1 MVNAFLTRA
10 RNGESIFIDEVD
22 AAFAACTQVV
32 CCRVELAIGG
42 MRELEI
48 RLPQI
53 DADDDRQLAFVA
65 EYFHACIYN
74 MISTFG
80 GREMTLYCQAD
91 TLADRL
97 CHGLDA
103 VFGVALP
110 KKERSGYGKCLN
122 VTDRINAALGYAPFR
137 FVVSHDTPAPLPVQ
151 ADASVSAVSSFRNTV
166 KLSKTGSY
174 CGIDIGGTD
183 VKVVGVKDEQ
193 ICAVREYDWNPA
205 LYTTVEQYVRP
216 VELLTEAIRMA
227 LSVPADAPQADRDL
241 CDKML
246 DVHTSLEEAA
256 AIVADLSA
264 RYTPVPLNGIGVSF
278 PDVVIEDMIVG
289 GETLKTK
296 GMRDHAPD
304 YEAEFSKLQ
313 QFKARLQNYCTP
325 EAPIHLANDGS
336 LAAYTAAV
344 EWAYSE
350 KDCGK
355 VPAGVFAHTLGT
367 ELGSGWVE
375 EAGKIPQ
382 IPLEIYNCVIDLG
395 SYDARTFDPTD
406 VRSVSN
412 FNTGLQGT
420 LQKYTS
426 QYGAYRIAL
435 RRFRE
440 EAPEEY
446 EKLFSLG
453 YLYETQDGIFVVTKP
468 KDRRKELL
476 EYLMNLACQG
486 QPQAED
492 TFREI
497 GACLSVATHVTTR
510 LLAPQAK
517 SRVLFG
523 RFVKKRRVFDL
534 MQEGANAHRPVELVA
549 GDGSLAFTPPML
561 QLDAHPVY
569 TVAQFGQAVGAMF
582 YANS

>member
-1 MVNAFLTRA
+1 MVKQFLIRA
-10 RNGESIFIDEVD
+10 KNGENVYIDEVD
-22 AAFAACTQVV
+22 NAFSACPQVV
-32 CCRVELAIGG
+32 CCRIELAIGG
-42 MRELEI
+42 IRQQEI
-48 RLPQI
+48 RLPDVPRD
-53 DADDDRQLAFVA
+53 DAGQMAFVR
-65 EYFHACIYN
+65 EYFYACIYN

-80 GREMTLYCQAD
+80 GRQMTLYCPAD

-97 CHGLDA
+97 CQSLDEA
-103 VFGVALP
+103 FQVALA
-110 KKERSGYGKCLN
+110 KKQRSGYGKCLN

-137 FVVSHDTPAPLPVQ
+137 FVISHNEPAPVPEQ
-151 ADASVSAVSSFRNTV
+151 TCAPVSAVSSFRSTV
-166 KLSKTGSY
+166 AQSKTGAY

-183 VKVVGVKDEQ
+183 IKVVGVKNEK

-205 LYTTVEQYVRP
+205 LFTTVEQYVRP
-216 VELLTEAIRMA
+216 VELLTDSIRMA
-227 LSVPADAPQADRDL
+227 LSMPDDAPQADRDL
-241 CDKML
+241 CAAML
-246 DVHTSLEEAA
+246 SIHTQLDEVRSIL
-256 AIVADLSA
+256 ADLSS
-264 RYTPVPLNGIGVSF
+264 RYAPVPLNGIGVSF

-304 YEAEFSKLQ
+304 YEAEFAKLQ
-313 QFKARLQNYCTP
+313 QFKGRLQNFCTP
-325 EAPIHLANDGS
+325 DAPIHLANDGS

-344 EWAYSE
+344 EWACSE
-350 KDCGK
+350 HDADK

-367 ELGSGWVE
+367 ELGSGWVDE
-375 EAGKIPQ
+375 EGKIPQ
-382 IPLEIYNCVIDLG
+382 IPLEIYNCIIDLG
-395 SYDARTFDPTD
+395 SYGAREYDPTD

-435 RRFRE
+435 RRFRQQ
-440 EAPEEY
+440 APQEY
-446 EKLFSLG
+446 EKLFTLG
-453 YLYETQDGIFVVTKP
+453 YLYEENGGIFVVTKP

-476 EYLMNLACQG
+476 EYLMNLACEG

-497 GACLSVATHVTTR
+497 GQCLSVATHITNR
-510 LLAPQAK
+510 LLAPEAK

-534 MQEGANAHRPVELVA
+534 MQEGADLHAPVNLVA
-549 GDGSLAFTPPML
+549 GDGSLAFTPQML

-582 YANS
+582 YSNC